1 MLLFYALVF
10 SAKRTHQLCAN
21 KLINGLFLACFENV
35 SGKDRCVTDKISS
48 QVKADLSLERGGT
61 EDSSGGASD
70 RREAVKNKGV

>member
-10 SAKRTHQLCAN
+10 SAERTRKPCAN

-35 SGKDRCVTDKISS
+35 SRKDRCVTDKTSS
-48 QVKADLSLERGGT
+48 QVKVDPSLQREGI